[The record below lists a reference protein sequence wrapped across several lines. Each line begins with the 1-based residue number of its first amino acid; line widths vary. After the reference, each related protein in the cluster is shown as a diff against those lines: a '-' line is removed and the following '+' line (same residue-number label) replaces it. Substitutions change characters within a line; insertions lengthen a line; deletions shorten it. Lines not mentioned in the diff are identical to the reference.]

1 MEDELWAL
9 AERANADAMNCNI
22 GKDPCKE
29 GTKFKMNM
37 VSVAPADEK
46 KVKDAVTKV
55 VLPLWKNTCNKVD
68 PKCTETWNAT
78 VGKARGY
85 KID

>member
-1 MEDELWAL
+1 MTLVPVTA
-9 AERANADAMNCNI
+9 
-22 GKDPCKE
+22 G
-29 GTKFKMNM
+29 
-37 VSVAPADEK
+37 DEK

-78 VGKARGY
+78 VGKVRGY
-85 KID
+85 RID